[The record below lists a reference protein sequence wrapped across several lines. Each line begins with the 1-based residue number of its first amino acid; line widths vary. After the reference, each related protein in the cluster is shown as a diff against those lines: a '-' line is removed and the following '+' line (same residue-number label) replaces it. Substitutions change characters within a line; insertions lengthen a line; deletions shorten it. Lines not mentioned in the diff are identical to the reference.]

1 MKLTRFIVLA
11 ISVPS
16 LLSAEPLVVDTPLA
30 VGSQTGSFDP
40 RYTSIGIRLPG
51 SDRRVWFENTVNGL
65 KDGFY
70 RPWQDIQ
77 INSSANRPTLTF
89 DSRGEFL
96 QPSDLRYDI
105 VTEKLSLQNVILD
118 PNDMRLNFQGQ
129 NNTLTFD
136 NSDLKF
142 SLGVPVFSS
151 TSSVNFSFLS
161 GDSKITSGLNTTYD
175 SQWAINV
182 QPGANATFRFVGT
195 AGSSKI
201 TEAFRLYG
209 PSSIDV
215 DAGNLTFADSYFVQ
229 IDGNTRVTNG
239 GGLNVMGAKT
249 QVSLDNLS
257 LETGGTL
264 SIGLGG
270 NTASVNDALVMD
282 NGTVQLSAGT
292 RLNVGKLSIAGNSRI
307 IPTINNGGML
317 ESRVEVDL
325 LQAPGVQ
332 PASLTLSDIEL
343 MNVQAFLG
351 STNLTVDL
359 DNSSLRVA
367 NQTGASLF
375 QPRGAVINVGD
386 GSTLSVFGAQDPRRV
401 AGTINVDN
409 RGRLV
414 VGNEFGLVLR
424 NSLDVNLQ
432 AGSSMVVLG
441 GLEGSGSLGDGS
453 LFIEQDGIN
462 NGKSIGY
469 LAPGDINIRQPIG
482 TIVTNGFVRFSQS
495 NLPSF
500 DDILVDTG
508 LLDGGVYFVDISV
521 AGGLPQNDKLRYG
534 DGNVRLST
542 LGHISVHALDN
553 PSALDLDGKEF
564 TVVQADRAGVAG
576 AILLQNQTIDIVE
589 DGSIPALIDFTV
601 VDRKT
606 LGHDD
611 VTLVA
616 TNRGLNHLS
625 TLAPNSPNT
634 QALLSGLSQT
644 AQTAPNPP
652 QAAPNPPQTS
662 SGTSL
667 HTALHTLTNSQ
678 VQQMQFVHAEPY
690 SSYLTVGLEQM
701 DIVFDMVS
709 RKASGCPGS
718 REMASVVTDQDFASA
733 LPLSTQG
740 GTSAM
745 VHPCRSWVNLGYS
758 QGNVEGQNGLGNYGF
773 TLSGLTGGVDLIDD
787 PTHSLG
793 VYLGFGT
800 SALDEHDSVNHEITS
815 HSFHLGAYGQYVLQS
830 GWALDGALGYMY
842 GRSESERVVPDVGA
856 FRGGTATA
864 DFDSHGI
871 YAGLSISRDF
881 AVSTDTVLSPSFGM
895 VYSHLRQEGF
905 AESGAHDLNLDV
917 DATEADALVA
927 SIGLDVSRHFQTTGG
942 RTWSLDGMIRYHHDF
957 SAARSDK
964 HEITVRSPLVG
975 SVTQIGQNRGS
986 DGLSI
991 GLGAS
996 GHLNEN
1002 TTFGVGYAHTWD
1014 TNGDENALTANI
1026 SVTW

>member
-1 MKLTRFIVLA
+1 MKLTKFLVLA
-11 ISVPS
+11 ISIPS
-16 LLSAEPLVVDTPLA
+16 FLSAEPLVVDTPLA

-40 RYTSIGIRLPG
+40 KYTSIGIRLPG

-65 KDGFY
+65 KDGYY

-77 INSSANRPTLTF
+77 ISSSANRPTLTF

-118 PNDMRLNFQGQ
+118 PNDMRLFFQGQ

-136 NSDLKF
+136 NSDLNF

-239 GGLNVMGAKT
+239 GGLNVMGAQT

-282 NGTVQLSAGT
+282 NGTVRLSSGT
-292 RLNVGKLSIAGNSRI
+292 RLNVGKLSIAGNSEI

-325 LQAPGVQ
+325 LQAQGVQ
-332 PASLTLSDIEL
+332 PARLTLSDIEL

-367 NQTGASLF
+367 NQTGQSLF
-375 QPRGAVINVGD
+375 QPRGAEINVGD
-386 GSTLSVFGAQDPRRV
+386 GSTLSVFGNQDPRRV
-401 AGTINVDN
+401 AGTINVAN
-409 RGRLV
+409 RGRFV
-414 VGNEFGLVLR
+414 VGNRFGLVLR

-453 LFIEQDGIN
+453 LFIEQDVIN
-462 NGKSIGY
+462 NVKSIGY
-469 LAPGDINIRQPIG
+469 LAPGDINIQRPIG
-482 TIVTNGFVRFSQS
+482 EIATNGFVRFSQS

-500 DDILVDTG
+500 DDNLVDTG
-508 LLDGGVYFVDISV
+508 LLDGGVYLVDISV

-576 AILLQNQTIDIVE
+576 AILLQNQTVDIVE

-601 VDRKT
+601 VDRNT

-634 QALLSGLSQT
+634 QALLSGLGQT
-644 AQTAPNPP
+644 AQT
-652 QAAPNPPQTS
+652 APNPPQTS

-667 HTALHTLTNSQ
+667 LTALNTLTNSQ

-709 RKASGCPGS
+709 RKASGCPGR
-718 REMASVVTDQDFASA
+718 RELASVVADQDLASA

-745 VHPCRSWVNLGYS
+745 GHPCRSWVNLGYS
-758 QGNVEGQNGLGNYGF
+758 QGNVEGQNGLGNYGY
-773 TLSGLTGGVDLIDD
+773 TLSGLVGGVDLIDD

-815 HSFHLGAYGQYVLQS
+815 HSFHLGAYGQYVLPS

-842 GRSESERVVPDVGA
+842 GRSESERVAPDVGA

-881 AVSTDTVLSPSFGM
+881 AVSTNTVLVPSFGM

-905 AESGAHDLNLDV
+905 AESGARDLNFDV
-917 DATEADALVA
+917 DAAEADALVA

-957 SAARSDK
+957 FAAQDDK

-975 SVTQIGQNRGS
+975 SVTQIGQNRGA

-991 GLGAS
+991 GLGATA
-996 GHLNEN
+996 HLNEN

-1014 TNGDENALTANI
+1014 ANGDENTLAANI
-1026 SVTW
+1026 VLTW

>member
-1 MKLTRFIVLA
+1 MKLMRFLVLA

-16 LLSAEPLVVDTPLA
+16 LLSAEQLVVDTPLS

-51 SDRRVWFENTVNGL
+51 SDRRVWFENTVDGL
-65 KDGFY
+65 RAGFY

-77 INSSANRPTLTF
+77 IYSSVNRPTLTF

-96 QPSDLRYDI
+96 QPSNLKYDI
-105 VTEKLSLQNVILD
+105 VTEQLSLQNVILE
-118 PNDMRLNFQGQ
+118 PNDMRLFFKGQ

-136 NSDLKF
+136 NSELVF
-142 SLGVPVFSS
+142 SVASPVFNS
-151 TSSVNFSFLS
+151 TSSVNLSFSG
-161 GDSKITSGLNTTYD
+161 GDSRIISGLNDTYD

-195 AGSSKI
+195 AGSSDV
-201 TEAFRLYG
+201 TEAFRLFG

-229 IDGNTRVTNG
+229 SDGNTRVTNG

-270 NTASVNDALVMD
+270 NTVSVNDALVMD
-282 NGTVQLSAGT
+282 NGTVRLSAGT
-292 RLNVGKLSIAGNSRI
+292 RLNVGKLSIAGNSEI
-307 IPTINNGGML
+307 IPRINNGSML

-325 LQAPGVQ
+325 LQAQGAQ
-332 PASLTLSDIEL
+332 PARLTLRDIEL
-343 MNVQAFLG
+343 MNVMVFLG
-351 STNLTVDL
+351 GTDLGGTDLTVDL

-367 NQTGASLF
+367 NQTGQSLF

-401 AGTINVDN
+401 AGTINVAN
-409 RGRLV
+409 RGRFV

-441 GLEGSGSLGDGS
+441 GLEGYGSLGDGS
-453 LFIEQDGIN
+453 LFIEQQGV
-462 NGKSIGY
+462 KSVGY
-469 LAPGDINIRQPIG
+469 LAPGDLNIKRPIG
-482 TIVTNGFVRFSQS
+482 EIVTNGYVQFSQS

-500 DDILVDTG
+500 DDTLVDTG

-576 AILLQNQTIDIVE
+576 AILLQNQTVDIVE

-601 VDRKT
+601 VDRNT

-616 TNRGLNHLS
+616 INRGLNHMS

-652 QAAPNPPQTS
+652 QTS

-667 HTALHTLTNSQ
+667 QTALHTLTNSQ
-678 VQQMQFVHAEPY
+678 VQQMQSVHAEPY

-709 RKASGCPGS
+709 RQTSGGPGS
-718 REMASVVTDQDFASA
+718 RELAPVVAARNFAAPLS
-733 LPLSTQG
+733 LSTQG
-740 GTSAM
+740 SMSVMGPQS
-745 VHPCRSWVNLGYS
+745 RSWVDFAYS
-758 QGNVEGQNGLGNYGF
+758 RGNVEGQGDLGSYGY
-773 TLSGLTGGVDLIDD
+773 TLSGLVGGVDLIDD

-800 SALDEHDSVNHEITS
+800 SALDEHDSVDQEITG
-815 HSFHLGAYGQYVLQS
+815 HSFHLGAYGQYVLPS
-830 GWALDGALGYMY
+830 GWALDGVLGYMY

-871 YAGLSISRDF
+871 YAGLAVSRDF
-881 AVSTDTVLSPSFGM
+881 AVATDTVLSPSFGM

-905 AESGAHDLNLDV
+905 AESGAGDFNWDV

-927 SIGLDVSRHFQTTGG
+927 SIGLDVSRHFQTTGA

-957 SAARSDK
+957 FAAQDDK

-975 SVTQIGQNRGS
+975 SVTQIGQNRGA

-991 GLGAS
+991 GLGAT

-1014 TNGDENALTANI
+1014 TNGDENTLAANI
-1026 SVTW
+1026 VLTW